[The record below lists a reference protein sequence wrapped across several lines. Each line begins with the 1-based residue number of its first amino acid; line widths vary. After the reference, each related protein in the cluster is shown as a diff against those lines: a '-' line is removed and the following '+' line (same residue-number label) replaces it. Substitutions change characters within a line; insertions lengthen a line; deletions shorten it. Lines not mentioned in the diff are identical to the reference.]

1 MDKFTSP
8 EQKSGSPSRV
18 NLGAISK
25 FFIKMRGACIIAAF
39 HAGYGFRKSMRLCF
53 KLLLVLYFLS
63 AFVFLLMRYVLLPQV
78 TQYKPEIEQYVSQQ
92 IGRPVKIAQLQ
103 ASWQGLNPLISL
115 RNLQIQDQSG
125 HAAFVLPELNARISW
140 WSFLVFDLSFAHIE
154 LANARL
160 NIKRDREGKLEVA
173 GIPLGSNQHGGEAD
187 QLLSWVLSQHE
198 ISIRDAS
205 LVWDDQYLGN
215 PLLELNSLQFSLRNH
230 WHHHQFA
237 LQATPPI
244 ALSAPIDVRGSFQQS
259 AFAPKKIQLNSW
271 SGDLYADLRQADLL
285 VVHRYLALPVKLEKG
300 WGNLR
305 SWLKLDHG
313 RVVDFTADV
322 RLVDV
327 VGKFRKD
334 LPELDMA
341 QISGRVIASE
351 FSPKLKSLLSR
362 APVETGH
369 RLALLDF
376 SMQTRDGLVLPE
388 TSFTE
393 SFLPAQNGQSEK
405 VELYARSVDLHSL
418 ANFAEHLPL
427 PADQRRLLID
437 VAPKGVLKDFS
448 AHWQG
453 SFPDVSSYQ
462 IKGQFFNLEM
472 QPQKAQLARP
482 KTAKLAAKA
491 AVPAIP
497 GFDNLSGTIDAN
509 DKGGHLTL
517 DSSDLQLQTPSYFVD
532 PLMPFK
538 RLQMRAKWTLQED
551 NQLLFEIDDMQFQQ
565 DESKGSVQGTHRI
578 SLQGGDLGT
587 VDLTAQVNRFDLKNI
602 NRYIPAHTPDN
613 LRHWLSHALLDGEA
627 QNVSLRLKGA
637 LSDFPFYV
645 SGQRKENQQAEFIVK
660 GDIQN
665 GQLNFLPGVLAKD
678 GTNPFWPVIDH
689 IKGRFVF
696 DRARMEILGDTAM
709 SLGVNLSKVKAVI
722 PDLGDH
728 QAVLQIDGLATGAL
742 QGMLNYVAAS
752 PVEDWLGG
760 FLHETTASGN
770 ANLNLKLILP
780 LKALPDSKVVGQLQ
794 LNSVESRLLTDLP
807 VISALTGRIDFNE
820 RGVSLNNLKG
830 NVLGGVAQASGGT
843 QRDGA
848 IRIKLD
854 GIASADGVRQ
864 HFKQADL
871 TKPLSLLSGESAYQA
886 QINVKNR
893 LTEVIVDTNLQ
904 GFASTLPIPLNK
916 SASEIWPARFEMIPE
931 ATTDSSEWRDQIK
944 LHVGDKINA
953 VYLRKKGKESNAPWT
968 VARGVVAVNT
978 EAVLPEQGLSLH
990 FATKQFNLDEW
1001 RKVLGTE
1008 ARTEEVSASKAA
1020 SPDHQMLSGFAQ
1032 YCEPTVFSLVTDEL
1046 IVFGKKLEKLV
1057 IGASRQAGLWQ
1068 SNVDSHQIS
1077 GFLTWNGV
1085 DEKKN
1090 AGQLRARLSRL
1101 VIPKSAASDV
1111 GDLLEAKNTTQHI
1124 PNLDVQAEHF
1134 ELFDK
1139 KMGQLNLLANNS
1151 SIEQG
1156 REWQIEKLQL
1166 KSEDAQLNAH
1176 GKWTVGPK
1184 DSHTQLNYV
1193 WDINNVGKLLD
1204 KLGFPDWAR
1213 AGKGQLEGQMNW
1225 NGLPFDLD
1233 IPSLSGDLQLK
1244 LSNGQI
1250 LKVNAPQLKLLSVV
1264 SMQALRRR
1272 LTLDFRDMLA
1282 EGIAFDTIFG
1292 TAKIKQGVLRTD
1304 NFKMSSVNMV
1314 ALMEGQVDLHKETQD
1329 VHLAVIPEANA
1340 GGASVLLGLAVNPV
1354 IGLSTFLAQLFLRDP
1369 INKAVTT
1376 EYKVTGSWDNPVTTE
1391 IENKERQR
1399 LLEKRKAEQAKAESS
1414 PQKDN
1419 AQ

>member
-1 MDKFTSP
+1 M
-8 EQKSGSPSRV
+8 
-18 NLGAISK
+18 
-25 FFIKMRGACIIAAF
+25 AAF
-39 HAGYGFRKSMRLCF
+39 HAGYGLRKSLRLCF
-53 KLLLVLYFLS
+53 KMLLALYFLS
-63 AFVFLLMRYVLLPQV
+63 AFIFLLMRYVLLPQV
-78 TQYKPEIEQYVSQQ
+78 EQYKPEIEQFVSQQ
-92 IGRPVKIAQLQ
+92 IGLPVKIAQLQ

-115 RNLQIQDQSG
+115 RDLQIQDKKG
-125 HAAFVLPELNARISW
+125 DTAFVLPELNARISW
-140 WSFLVFDLSFAHIE
+140 WSFLVFDIRFAQIE
-154 LANARL
+154 LVNARL
-160 NIKRDREGKLEVA
+160 NMKRDREGRIEIGGVPLEND
-173 GIPLGSNQHGGEAD
+173 GKSEESD
-187 QLLSWVLSQHE
+187 QLLSWILSQHE
-198 ISIRDAS
+198 ISIRDAV
-205 LVWDDQYLGN
+205 LVWEDQLLGN
-215 PLLELNSLQFSLRNH
+215 APLELTALQFSLRNR

-237 LQATPPI
+237 LNATPPA
-244 ALSAPIDVRGSFQQS
+244 ALSAPVDVRGSFQQS
-259 AFAPKKIQLNSW
+259 AFSPIKLQLSSW

-305 SWLKLDHG
+305 SWVKFDHG

-327 VGKFRKD
+327 LGKFRKD

-341 QISGRVIASE
+341 QISGRVIARE
-351 FSPKLKSLLSR
+351 FKPKLKSLLSR
-362 APVETGH
+362 APVEAGH
-369 RLALLDF
+369 SLALQDF
-376 SMQTRDGLVLPE
+376 SMQTRDGLVLPA

-393 SFLPAQNGQSEK
+393 SFLPAQNGQAEK
-405 VELYARSVDLHSL
+405 VELYAKSVDLHSL

-427 PADQRRLLID
+427 PADQRRLLIE

-472 QPQKAQLARP
+472 QPQKAQLARA

-497 GFDNLSGTIDAN
+497 GFENLTGTINAN
-509 DKGGHLTL
+509 EKGGQLSL
-517 DSSDLQLQTPSYFVD
+517 NSSDLLLQTPSYLVD
-532 PLMPFK
+532 PVMPFK
-538 RLQMRAKWTLQED
+538 RLQMQAKWTLQEE
-551 NQLLFEIDDMQFQQ
+551 NQLLFEIDEMHFQQ
-565 DESKGSVQGTHRI
+565 DDSKGSVQGTHRI
-578 SLQGGDLGT
+578 SLQGKDLGI

-613 LRHWLSHALLDGEA
+613 LRYWLSHALLDGEA
-627 QNVSLRLKGA
+627 VNVSLRLKGA
-637 LSDFPFYV
+637 LSDFPFYL
-645 SGQRKENQQAEFIVK
+645 SAPQKENQQAEFVVK
-660 GDIQN
+660 GDIHN
-665 GQLNFLPGVLAKD
+665 GQLNFLPGAFAKD
-678 GTNPFWPVIDH
+678 GATPFWPVIDR

-696 DRARMEILGDTAM
+696 DRARMEIMGDTAL
-709 SLGVNLSKVKAVI
+709 SNGVNLSKVKAVI
-722 PDLGDH
+722 PDLGAQ
-728 QAVLQIDGLATGAL
+728 QAVLQIDGLATGGL

-760 FLHETTASGN
+760 FLHEATAAGN
-770 ANLNLKLILP
+770 ANLHLKLHLP
-780 LKALPDSKVVGQLQ
+780 LQTLHDSKVLGQLH
-794 LNSVESRLLTDLP
+794 LNGVESRLQTDFP
-807 VISALTGRIDFNE
+807 VISGLAGRIDFNE
-820 RGVSLNNLKG
+820 QGVSLNNLKG
-830 NVLGGVAQASGGT
+830 SLLGGIAQASGGT

-854 GIASADGVRQ
+854 GVASAEGVRQ
-864 HFKQADL
+864 YFKQAEL
-871 TKPLSLLSGESAYQA
+871 VKPLSLLSGESAYQA
-886 QINVKNR
+886 HINVKNH
-893 LTEVIVDTNLQ
+893 LTEVIVESNLQ
-904 GFASTLPIPLNK
+904 GFSSQFPAPLSK
-916 SASEIWPARFEMIPE
+916 AATEIWPARFEMTPE
-931 ATTDSSEWRDQIK
+931 IGLDTSEQRDQVK
-944 LHVGDKINA
+944 LRVGDQFNA
-953 VYLRKKGKESNAPWT
+953 IYQRKKARQFNAPWNVT
-968 VARGVVAVNT
+968 RGVISIKS
-978 EAVLPEQGLSLH
+978 EAVLPDQGLSLH
-990 FATKQFNLDEW
+990 LDTKQFNLDEW
-1001 RKVLGTE
+1001 KKVFATE
-1008 ARTEEVSASKAA
+1008 RRSDDAALLKPVSIDSI
-1020 SPDHQMLSGFAQ
+1020 SQTGFAQ
-1032 YCEPTVFSLVTDEL
+1032 YFEPHIFSLVTDEL
-1046 IVFGKKLEKLV
+1046 IVFGKRLEKFV
-1057 IGASRQAGLWQ
+1057 VGASRQAGLWQ
-1068 SNVDSHQIS
+1068 ANVDSHQVS

-1124 PNLDVQAEHF
+1124 PNLDVQVEHF

-1139 KMGQLNLLANNS
+1139 KMGQLNLLANNN

-1166 KSEDAQLNAH
+1166 KSEDAQLNAN
-1176 GKWTVGPK
+1176 GKWIVGPK

-1193 WDINNVGKLLD
+1193 WDISNAGRLLD
-1204 KLGFPDWAR
+1204 KLGFSDWAR
-1213 AGKGQLEGQMNW
+1213 AGKGQLEGKMNW

-1282 EGIAFDTIFG
+1282 DGIAFDTIFG

-1314 ALMEGQVDLHKETQD
+1314 ALMEGQVDLHQETQD

-1391 IENKERQR
+1391 LENKERQR
-1399 LLEKRKAEQAKAESS
+1399 LLEKRKAEQAKMESS
-1414 PQKDN
+1414 PQKETT
-1419 AQ
+1419 Q

>member
-1 MDKFTSP
+1 MSVDKL
-8 EQKSGSPSRV
+8 PSTEKQNGVRA
-18 NLGAISK
+18 LIARS
-25 FFIKMRGACIIAAF
+25 RRACVMAAF
-39 HAGYGFRKSMRLCF
+39 HAGYGCRKSLRLCF
-53 KLLLVLYFLS
+53 KLLLLLYFLS

-78 TQYKPEIEQYVSQQ
+78 EQYKPEVEQFVSEQ
-92 IGRPVKIAQLQ
+92 IGRPVKIARLQ

-115 RNLQIQDQSG
+115 RDLQIQDQG
-125 HAAFVLPELNARISW
+125 GNAAFVLPELNARISW
-140 WSFLVFDLSFAHIE
+140 WSFLVFDLRFAQIE

-160 NIKRDREGKLEVA
+160 NIKRDRQGKLEIA
-173 GIPLGSNQHGGEAD
+173 GIPLASNQHGNEAD
-187 QLLSWVLSQHE
+187 QLVSWVLSQHE

-205 LVWDDQYLGN
+205 LVWDDQFLGN
-215 PLLELNSLQFSLRNH
+215 PPLELSSLQFFLQNR

-237 LQATPPI
+237 LKAIPP
-244 ALSAPIDVRGSFQQS
+244 AVLSAPIDVRGSFQQS
-259 AFAPKKIQLNSW
+259 TFSPKKLQLSSW

-362 APVETGH
+362 TPVEAGH

-376 SMQTRDGLVLPE
+376 SMQTRDGLVLPA

-393 SFLPAQNGQSEK
+393 SFLPAQNGQAEK
-405 VELYARSVDLHSL
+405 VELFAKSVDLHSL

-482 KTAKLAAKA
+482 KTTKLAAKA

-509 DKGGHLTL
+509 DKGGRITL

-532 PLMPFK
+532 PVMPFK
-538 RLQMRAKWTLQED
+538 RLQMRAKWTLSAD
-551 NQLLFEIDDMQFQQ
+551 NQLLFEIDEMQFQQ
-565 DESKGSVQGTHRI
+565 DESKGSVQGTHKLA
-578 SLQGGDLGT
+578 LQGGDLGT

-627 QNVSLRLKGA
+627 QNVSLRLKGK

-645 SGQRKENQQAEFIVK
+645 SAQHKENQQAEFIVK

-665 GQLNFLPGVLAKD
+665 GQLYFLPGVLAKD
-678 GTNPFWPVIDH
+678 AVHPFWPVIDH
-689 IKGRFVF
+689 IQGRFVF
-696 DRARMEILGDTAM
+696 DRARMEIIGDTAM

-742 QGMLNYVAAS
+742 QGMLHYVAAS
-752 PVEDWLGG
+752 PVEDWLDG
-760 FLHETTASGN
+760 FLHDTTATGL
-770 ANLNLKLILP
+770 AHLNLKLTLP
-780 LKALPDSKVVGQLQ
+780 LSDLPESKVLGQLQ
-794 LNSVESRLLTDLP
+794 LNGIESRLLPDLP

-830 NVLGGVAQASGGT
+830 NLLGGVAQASGGT
-843 QRDGA
+843 QRDGV
-848 IRIKLD
+848 IRVKLD
-854 GIASADGVRQ
+854 GVASAEGVRQ

-871 TKPLSLLSGESAYQA
+871 AKPLSFLSGESAYQA

-904 GFASTLPIPLNK
+904 GFASLLPAPMNK
-916 SASEIWPARFEMIPE
+916 AATEIWPTRFEMTPE
-931 ATTDSSEWRDQIK
+931 MPSELMPESSELRDQIK
-944 LHVGDKINA
+944 LRVGDKFNA
-953 VYLRKKGKESNAPWT
+953 VYQLKKTKEPNSSWGL
-968 VARGVVAVNT
+968 ARGVLAFNS
-978 EAVLPEQGLSLH
+978 EAVLPDQGLSLH
-990 FATKQFNLDEW
+990 VATKQFNLDEW
-1001 RKVLGTE
+1001 RKVVGTE
-1008 ARTEEVSASKAA
+1008 PRAEDLSGLKAA
-1020 SPDHQMLSGFAQ
+1020 APESLTPSGFAQ
-1032 YCEPTVFSLVTDEL
+1032 YCEPNVFSLVTDEL
-1046 IVFGKKLEKLV
+1046 IIFGKKIEKLV

-1068 SNVDSHQIS
+1068 SNVDSRQVS

-1085 DEKKN
+1085 DDKKN

-1101 VIPKSAASDV
+1101 FIPKSAASDV

-1176 GKWTVGPK
+1176 GKWIVGPK

-1193 WDINNVGKLLD
+1193 WDIANVGKLLD

-1225 NGLPFDLD
+1225 RGLPFDLD
-1233 IPSLSGDLQLK
+1233 IPSLSGELQLK
-1244 LSNGQI
+1244 LSSGQI
-1250 LKVNAPQLKLLSVV
+1250 LKVNSPQLKLLSVV

-1272 LTLDFRDMLA
+1272 LTLDFRDMFS

-1354 IGLSTFLAQLFLRDP
+1354 VGLSTFLAQLFLRDP

-1376 EYKVTGSWDNPVTTE
+1376 EYKLTGSWDNPVTTE

-1399 LLEKRKAEQAKAESS
+1399 MLEKRKAEQAKAEQSS
-1414 PQKDN
+1414 HKDTD
-1419 AQ
+1419 Q